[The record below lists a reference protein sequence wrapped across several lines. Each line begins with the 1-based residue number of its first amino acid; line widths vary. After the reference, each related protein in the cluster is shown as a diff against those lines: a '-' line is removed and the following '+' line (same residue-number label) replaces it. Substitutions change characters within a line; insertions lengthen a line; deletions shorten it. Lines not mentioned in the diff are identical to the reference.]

1 MKIKQYILFL
11 LIILAKNQI
20 PIDKVINSCGKIY
33 NYSSP
38 ENADDCEEKG
48 EVCCFIKI
56 QKDNEIKNFCL
67 SAPTMISD
75 SEIADEIK
83 TYTGYNIQ
91 QFKCNNSTFIKNTK
105 ILILFFMI
113 LL

>member
-11 LIILAKNQI
+11 LIILTKNQV
-20 PIDKVINSCGKIY
+20 PSDKVINSCGSIY

-38 ENADDCEEKG
+38 KDASFCVEKG
-48 EVCCFIKI
+48 EVCCFIQI
-56 QKDNEIKNFCL
+56 QKDNEIKNFCF

-75 SEIADEIK
+75 SEIAGDIN
-83 TYTGYNIQ
+83 TYTGYIIKE
-91 QFKCNNSTFIKNTK
+91 FKCNNSTFIKKT
-105 ILILFFMI
+105 IIVILFFMI